1 VGNFLTTQQKQSF
14 IQIIIEVGA
23 GQVALCFSPLL
34 FQFER
39 QTGLL
44 EDENNVLE
52 IQQISSLRLLMKI
65 KIMIMIFLTTMSTIS
80 DIRMACPMQTL
91 TSWKV
96 PYLMLFAGSNFDE
109 FSYFFYDL
117 NVSRHSASSWDPC
130 QQSKH

>member
-44 EDENNVLE
+44 EDENNVSLILE

-65 KIMIMIFLTTMSTIS
+65 KIMIMIFLTTMSTMS
-80 DIRMACPMQTL
+80 DIRVACPMQTL

-109 FSYFFYDL
+109 FSNFF
-117 NVSRHSASSWDPC
+117 
-130 QQSKH
+130 